1 MCLSAS
7 LFLFRKWKSSIT
19 TSGNYPLTCG
29 YTINNDQTLI
39 RHALFTHNSKVHI
52 RYGRITSF
60 EELEPAEAE
69 KRKALYGIR
78 RSGEGDERRAATSQ
92 LKHKT
97 SAGDFV
103 PRMVSIR
110 SCSAVASGTA
120 EESVTRRTHRN
131 VSDNFTDVSEKLH
144 RPLLADDTQ
153 SEAVTSTDD
162 ELFREA
168 PEPLFPEL
176 SGVGDADELVVE
188 SEHAGTNKNLD
199 PPCGGVT
206 TTSAGRRSE
215 HTSAGWGDQRP
226 QRARTANVHTQT
238 RVRTANIRM
247 QVGSSINSAVKT
259 ADVQTEQTGEPLPK
273 IPLLKPKVVTVELPA
288 PPPQVITKT
297 LYKDKIK
304 IIQVIREVHHF
315 ADGTEE
321 THMGGQNRQNSTFV
335 N

>member
-1 MCLSAS
+1 M
-7 LFLFRKWKSSIT
+7 F
-19 TSGNYPLTCG
+19 GCG
-29 YTINNDQTLI
+29 
-39 RHALFTHNSKVHI
+39 
-52 RYGRITSF
+52 
-60 EELEPAEAE
+60 
-69 KRKALYGIR
+69 
-78 RSGEGDERRAATSQ
+78 
-92 LKHKT
+92 
-97 SAGDFV
+97 
-103 PRMVSIR
+103 
-110 SCSAVASGTA
+110 SGTA
-120 EESVTRRTHRN
+120 EESVETRRTHRN

-176 SGVGDADELVVE
+176 SGVGDADVLVVE

-304 IIQVIREVHHF
+304 IIQVIRELHHF

-321 THMGGQNRQNSTFV
+321 THDQQSRTDEFETDYYEAPDDEDIEGDDATGDCTMSEFVSDDDLDRLYNGDYLSEEGDNDVDASGGD
-335 N
+335 